1 MKWFF
6 KSAFNTCFAQC
17 RKSSGYRGEGGETS
31 LPARTSW
38 KYSQPS
44 CFDESRLAKSLPRC
58 KNFYPR
64 NARSAAAS
72 AHPRLATSSGGSALI
87 CRRANI
93 LRCVQVNARL
103 ASRFLQMRL
112 RWLWV
117 FTTTRCPALPWR
129 LREAQ
134 KKNKIKVQQQPLP
147 RNKPVSAEWETAC
160 SKMP

>member
-1 MKWFF
+1 MIFQISF
-6 KSAFNTCFAQC
+6 QYLLRPVPQVQRLS
-17 RKSSGYRGEGGETS
+17 GEGGGEKPS

-58 KNFYPR
+58 KNLYPR

-103 ASRFLQMRL
+103 ASRFLQMRP
-112 RWLWV
+112 RWLRA
-117 FTTTRCPALPWR
+117 FTKTRCPALPWR

-134 KKNKIKVQQQPLP
+134 QKKKKKIKKWNKIK
-147 RNKPVSAEWETAC
+147 
-160 SKMP
+160 

>member
-1 MKWFF
+1 MAQPTLNWLLWNDFSNQLSIPASP
-6 KSAFNTCFAQC
+6 SAASPAAF
-17 RKSSGYRGEGGETS
+17 RGRGGEKPS

-58 KNFYPR
+58 KNLYPR

-103 ASRFLQMRL
+103 ASRFLQMRP
-112 RWLWV
+112 RWLRA
-117 FTTTRCPALPWR
+117 FTKTRCPALPWR

-134 KKNKIKVQQQPLP
+134 QKKKKKN
-147 RNKPVSAEWETAC
+147 
-160 SKMP
+160 